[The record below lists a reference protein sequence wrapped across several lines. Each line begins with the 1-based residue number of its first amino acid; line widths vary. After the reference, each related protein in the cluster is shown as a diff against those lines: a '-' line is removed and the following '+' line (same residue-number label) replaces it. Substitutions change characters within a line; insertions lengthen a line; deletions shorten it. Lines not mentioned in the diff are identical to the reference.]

1 MARLTD
7 NSSLPW
13 LQDGVLAFWSWWRG
27 ELSASFAPL
36 LRLARLRK
44 TSGPR
49 VRLSR
54 TRGGDAANGTG
65 LAATLD
71 AESWQALAKALAN
84 TRHRAQPLVLELAS
98 DLVLVRKQTYPAG
111 ALSKLDDIVALD
123 IEQSTPFS
131 GASAVWRWQVTG
143 RADRQVEVETVILR
157 RDLVLQ
163 ILSLAS
169 ANGLGVGEI
178 TYRGME
184 SGRVLEL
191 MRLETPHDQFRRR
204 WRRLNAGLAVVV
216 LLLAAGLAGLSYWQR
231 EVALEGANARLE
243 ELKSRAI
250 RLRRAQADAV
260 AEYDASVALLREKAT
275 TPQVNAVWNALS
287 ASLPDTVFL
296 SSLEISADKG
306 RIAGFAR
313 SAAPLIARLEE
324 LDEVADVTFA
334 SPVMIN
340 PDDRL
345 ERFDITFALEAT
357 GGADND

>member
-27 ELSASFAPL
+27 ELAASFAPL
-36 LRLARLRK
+36 LRRAGARK
-44 TSGPR
+44 TSGLR
-49 VRLSR
+49 IRLSR
-54 TRGGDAANGTG
+54 SEERGVGEGRG
-65 LAATLD
+65 LSATLEG
-71 AESWQALAKALAN
+71 ESWQALVKTLA
-84 TRHRAQPLVLELAS
+84 RAHRRAQPLVLELAA
-98 DLVLVRKQTYPAG
+98 DLVLVRRQTYPAG

-123 IEQSTPFS
+123 IAQSTPFS

-143 RADRQVEVETVILR
+143 RAGKQIEVETVILR
-157 RDLVLQ
+157 RDLVMQ

-178 TYRGME
+178 VYRGAD
-184 SGRVLEL
+184 GARVLSL
-191 MRLETPHDQFRRR
+191 MRLETPDDRSRHR
-204 WRRLNAGLAVVV
+204 WRRINMGLAALV
-216 LLLAAGLAGLSYWQR
+216 LVLATSLAGLTYWQR
-231 EVALEGANARLE
+231 EAALEGAQARLE
-243 ELKSRAI
+243 ELKARAI

-260 AEYDASVALLREKAT
+260 AEYDASIALLREKAA

-287 ASLPDTVFL
+287 AALPDTVFL
-296 SSLEISADKG
+296 SSLEIGSGKG

-324 LDEVADVTFA
+324 LDEVADVAFA

-345 ERFDITFALEAT
+345 ERFDITFALEAGEGT
-357 GGADND
+357 GND